1 MKNKL
6 FIILL
11 LGLFS
16 LFGANYA
23 VAEGDGN
30 IQENAAMLAEGV
42 ELIEGAIE
50 HAKLGHAKETS
61 DSINSSIGA
70 MKRLVSVTLDRLV
83 DKSKG
88 KMRLAQ
94 YMCKRIIKDKPKETD
109 SMEKVVGLLEEAHA
123 LLKEAQT
130 LKP

>member
-1 MKNKL
+1 MKNKFL
-6 FIILL
+6 IILL
-11 LGLFS
+11 ISLFS

-42 ELIEGAIE
+42 ELIEGGIE
-50 HAKLGHAKETS
+50 HAKQGHAKETS
-61 DSINSSIGA
+61 DSINASIA
-70 MKRLVSVTLDRLV
+70 SMKRLVSVTLDRTV
-83 DKSKG
+83 DKAKE

-94 YMCKRIIKDKPKETD
+94 YICKRFIKGKPKETD
-109 SMEKVVGLLEEAHA
+109 SMEKVVELLEKAHGLLKH
-123 LLKEAQT
+123 AQT